1 MIENAHRR
9 PVIGLTADTEPRK
22 DSEAESIYL
31 LRRNYAS
38 AVARSGGVPVILPH
52 DVSLAELYVA
62 QLDGLIITG
71 GMFDI
76 DPRRYG
82 AMPKGSLNTKEE
94 RTDFEIALIQCAL
107 QSDLPILGICNGMQ
121 LLAVALGGTLV
132 QDIPCDIDGALEHM
146 PELPATASHHP
157 VHFEPGSTLTR
168 VTGKSRADV
177 NSVHHQSVKESL
189 AYVVAAKAPDGVV
202 EAIEVPGRHF
212 CLGLQW
218 HPEYG
223 ASDADAL
230 ILNAFVAACSERTRW
245 RVSGVRSDDDVF
257 G

>member
-1 MIENAHRR
+1 MIKVTYGR
-9 PVIGLTADTEPRK
+9 PVIGLTADTEPRE

-31 LRRNYAS
+31 LRRNYAA

-82 AMPKGSLNTKEE
+82 AMPNGSVNTKEE
-94 RTDFEIALIQCAL
+94 RTDFEIALIRSAL

-121 LLAVALGGTLV
+121 LLAVALGGALV
-132 QDIPCDIDGALEHM
+132 QDIPREIRGALEHM
-146 PELPATASHHP
+146 PELPATEPHHE
-157 VHFEPGSTLTR
+157 VRFEPDSMLAG
-168 VTGKSRADV
+168 VTGKFGATV
-177 NSVHHQSVKESL
+177 NSVHHQSVKESP

-202 EAIEVPGRHF
+202 EAIEVLGRRF

-223 ASDADAL
+223 ASDVDTL
-230 ILNAFVAACSERTRW
+230 ILNAFVGACSERALIAAPA
-245 RVSGVRSDDDVF
+245 
-257 G
+257 